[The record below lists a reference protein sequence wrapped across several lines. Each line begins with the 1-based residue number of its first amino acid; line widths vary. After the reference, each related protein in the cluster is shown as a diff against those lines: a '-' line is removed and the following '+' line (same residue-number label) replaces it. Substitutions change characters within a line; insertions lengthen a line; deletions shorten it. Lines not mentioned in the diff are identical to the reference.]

1 MGALQVT
8 RQGRRAAERMMADT
22 CVVRAP
28 STFGPLDDD
37 TGLRVE
43 TPGAVVYSGPCKV
56 QTFEAHESATDSGDH
71 LYSVQRSS
79 LHLPAAAEVGVD
91 CIATI
96 TASALDPNLVG
107 RRFRIG
113 AFLHKTYATAN
124 RAQVDEVT
132 G

>member
-1 MGALQVT
+1 MVDTCEVRSPATFGAL
-8 RQGRRAAERMMADT
+8 D
-22 CVVRAP
+22 P
-28 STFGPLDDD
+28 D

-43 TPGAVVYSGPCKV
+43 TPGAVVYSGHCKV
-56 QTFEAHESATDSGDH
+56 QTFEAHEAGPDSGDH
-71 LYSVQRSS
+71 VFSVQRSK
-79 LHLPAAAEVGVD
+79 LHLPTTAEVAVD

-124 RAQVDEVT
+124 RVQVDEVT